1 MAVKFDASKIT
12 QLLQEQLDAFEVEL
26 DVAEV
31 GEVIMVGDGVA
42 RVHGLDNVM
51 SSELVEFPNDVFGM
65 ALNLEEDNVG
75 LVLFGESQ
83 LVREGDLARRTGRV
97 VEIGVGKAMLGRVVN
112 PLGQPIDG
120 RGEMPL
126 ETQYPFYN
134 NPLRPFQR
142 ERISQPLDVGI
153 RAINGLLT
161 IGKGQ
166 KIGIFAGSGV
176 GKSILL
182 GQIARNTEADVNV
195 IALIGER
202 GREVKEFIEK
212 DLGEEGLKKSVLV
225 VATSDDPPLLRRRG
239 AFVATALAEY
249 FRDQGRH
256 VLFMM
261 DSLTRF
267 AMAQREI
274 GLSIGEPPTTRGYTP
289 SVFAYLPSLLERVG
303 GVMGGGSITGIYTV
317 LVEGD
322 DMNEPVADSARSIL
336 DGHIILSRDLATQN
350 HYPAIDITQ
359 SISRVMRDITT
370 PEHQNDAHQ
379 LLQILGVYKK
389 VEDLVQIGAY
399 KEGNNPKADYALSMI
414 DPINIF
420 LKQRIKEKAD
430 LTNSLKSL
438 HDLFTNQQKKL
449 DERKKSTEH

>member
-1 MAVKFDASKIT
+1 VNLDKYLHSLNNMTPIKMCGNVKKNIGLIIEGSGPRIPLGGICEIDLPDQPSIKAEVIGFREDSVLMMPLGK
-12 QLLQEQLDAFEVEL
+12 LQGIKQGNIIRTLAFE
-26 DVAEV
+26 DTIKV
-31 GEVIMVGDGVA
+31 G
-42 RVHGLDNVM
+42 
-51 SSELVEFPNDVFGM
+51 P
-65 ALNLEEDNVG
+65 
-75 LVLFGESQ
+75 Q
-83 LVREGDLARRTGRV
+83 L
-97 VEIGVGKAMLGRVVN
+97 LGRVIDA
-112 PLGQPIDG
+112 LGNPIDG

-126 ETQYPFYN
+126 DKKYPFHT

-142 ERISQPLDVGI
+142 ERISRPLDVGI
-153 RAINGLLT
+153 RAINSLLT

-182 GQIARNTEADVNV
+182 GQIAKNTEADVNV

-225 VATSDDPPLLRRRG
+225 VATSDEPPLLRRRG

-303 GVMGGGSITGIYTV
+303 GVMDGGSITGLYTV

-350 HYPAIDITQ
+350 HYPAIDIIQ

-370 PEHQNDAHQ
+370 PEHQKDAHQ
-379 LLQILGVYKK
+379 LLQILAIYKK

-414 DPINIF
+414 DSINIF
-420 LKQRIKEKAD
+420 LKQRIEEKAD

-438 HDLFTNQQKKL
+438 HDLFANQQKNL
-449 DERKKSTEH
+449 DETKKSTEH